1 MNSNTIEGM
10 TAMVTGG
17 SKRIGRAIALSLAD
31 AGVDVVVHCRRSGEA
46 RELCSDLERRGV
58 KAGEIEADLEDPQQT
73 EALLD
78 KTIDLAGPIDIIV
91 NNASIFHPGTVF
103 DTDFPDLMRNM
114 QINAW
119 APFVLVREL
128 ARRSAGGKVV
138 NLLDS
143 RIGWHDSNHLAYRLS
158 KQVFAELTSIMA
170 LEFAPDITVN
180 GIAPGLILPPV
191 GQDEGYLAEL
201 AKTLPPQRHG
211 NSADICQAVLYLL
224 SSNFLT
230 GQILFVDGG
239 QNLAKTSYHGPNH
252 YQ

>member
-1 MNSNTIEGM
+1 MSEANIKGK
-10 TAMVTGG
+10 TALVTGAA
-17 SKRIGRAIALSLAD
+17 KRIGRAIALSLGD
-31 AGVDVVVHCRRSGEA
+31 AGVHVVAHCRHRGDA
-46 RELCSDLERRGV
+46 RELCSDLEGRGV
-58 KAGEIEADLEDPQQT
+58 KAWEIGADLEDPRQT
-73 EALLD
+73 EALLGRA
-78 KTIDLAGPIDIIV
+78 IELAGPIDIIV

-114 QINAW
+114 QVNAW

-143 RIGWHDSNHLAYRLS
+143 RIGWYEGNHLAYRLS
-158 KQVFAELTSIMA
+158 KQTFAELTSVMA

-180 GIAPGLILPPV
+180 GIAPGLILPPP
-191 GQDEGYLAEL
+191 GQGEGYLAQL
-201 AKTLPPQRHG
+201 AKSLPLQRHG
-211 NSADICQAVLYLL
+211 NSADICQAILYLL
-224 SSNFLT
+224 SSDFVT